1 LRAGTEVEDRSRYEF
16 GLAALGDNT
25 LDKLNFKRL
34 HSGGVAMLRH
44 RQNHAVARLRRGR
57 WLLLVIMLTRMIVRV
72 RLVGVSFSGL
82 RKLLEEMVH
91 AVRRRSGKKQ

>member
-1 LRAGTEVEDRSRYEF
+1 
-16 GLAALGDNT
+16 LGDNT

-72 RLVGVSFSGL
+72 RLVGL